1 VKHQNTREVIYK
13 DQAAF
18 FVSDRTPEEAPGP
31 ESRPH
36 EPTLRDTIQAE
47 RAAMHP
53 DRHDLEWPY
62 CRGGWIG

>member
-1 VKHQNTREVIYK
+1 MKDHSTREVIYK
-13 DQAAF
+13 GRAAF
-18 FVSDRTPEEAPGP
+18 YVSEHPPEEAPGP
-31 ESRPH
+31 ESGPSH
-36 EPTLRDTIQAE
+36 LKPRDATQAE